1 MAGCR
6 FRGIVGRMNGQL
18 EILPVGDARGRR
30 RFLEFPYRKYKGH
43 PHWVPPLRRSQARLF
58 RKETSFFQ
66 RADMQLFLAARA
78 GRVVGRVAAI
88 INRAHNDHYADRMG
102 FFGFFECEDEDVAA
116 AQALLAA
123 AADWLKQQG
132 MTDMRGPFSPSMNSE
147 CGLLI
152 MGFDSPPMIL
162 MPYTPPAYPALL
174 EAAGFHKEKDLYA
187 YEVQTAKMK
196 SGTRVH
202 ARLSKLVER
211 MQKRYPEVT
220 VRKLDMARYEEEIL
234 QFMHVFEEARRGNW
248 GYVPVREEEFLETAR
263 EMKRIVDPRIVVL
276 AEVNGEPAGVTMSLP
291 NVNRAL
297 RGLNG
302 RLLPFNIFRFLHR
315 LKHLRECRIFGIASL
330 EKFRHM
336 GITSLLLMQDI
347 LWAVEL
353 GYNVGE
359 ASWVLE
365 DNIRSSRT
373 IEHGLD
379 PVHYKTYRIY
389 RKSL

>member
-1 MAGCR
+1 
-6 FRGIVGRMNGQL
+6 MNGRL
-18 EILPVGDARGRR
+18 EILTVGDARGRK
-30 RFLEFPYRKYKGH
+30 RFLQFPYRKYKGH
-43 PHWVPPLRRSQARLF
+43 PFWVPPLRQSQARLF
-58 RKETSFFQ
+58 RKETVFFEH
-66 RADMQLFLAARA
+66 ADMQLFLAQRA
-78 GRVVGRVAAI
+78 GTVIGRIAAI
-88 INRAHNDHYADRMG
+88 VNRAHNEHYGDKLG
-102 FFGFFECEDEDVAA
+102 FFGFFECNDEDTEAAKALVAEA
-116 AQALLAA
+116 GKWLAE
-123 AADWLKQQG
+123 QG
-132 MTDMRGPFSPSMNSE
+132 MTEMRGPFSPSMNSE

-162 MPYTPPAYPALL
+162 MPYTPPAYPALF
-174 EAAGFHKEKDLYA
+174 EAAGLHKEKDLYA

-202 ARLSKLVER
+202 ARLSKLVHR
-211 MQKRYPEVT
+211 MQKRYPEIT
-220 VRKLDMARYEEEIL
+220 IRTLNMERYEEEIMK
-234 QFMHVFEEARRGNW
+234 FMHVFEEARRGNW
-248 GYVPVREEEFLETAR
+248 AYVPVREEEFLESAR
-263 EMKRIVDPRIVVL
+263 EMKQIVDPRIVVL
-276 AEVNGEPAGVTMSLP
+276 AEVNGEPAGVSMSLP

-297 RGLNG
+297 LGLNG
-302 RLLPFNIFRFLHR
+302 RLLPFNIFRFLYR
-315 LKHLRECRIFGIASL
+315 LKHMRECRIFGIASL

-353 GYNVGE
+353 GYDVGE

-389 RKSL
+389 QKTI

>member
-1 MAGCR
+1 
-6 FRGIVGRMNGQL
+6 MNSRL
-18 EILPVGDARGRR
+18 EILMVGDARGRK
-30 RFLEFPYRKYKGH
+30 RFLQFPYRKYKGH
-43 PHWVPPLRRSQARLF
+43 PFWVPPLRQSQARLF
-58 RKETSFFQ
+58 RQETVFFEH
-66 RADMQLFLAARA
+66 ADMQLFLAERA
-78 GRVVGRVAAI
+78 GTVIGRIAAI
-88 INRAHNDHYADRMG
+88 VNRGHNEHYGDKLG
-102 FFGFFECEDEDVAA
+102 FFGFFECNDEDAEAAKALVAEA
-116 AQALLAA
+116 GKWLAE
-123 AADWLKQQG
+123 QG
-132 MTDMRGPFSPSMNSE
+132 MTEMRGPFSPSMNSE

-162 MPYTPPAYPALL
+162 MPYTPPAYPALF
-174 EAAGFHKEKDLYA
+174 EAAGLHKEKDLYA

-202 ARLSKLVER
+202 ARLSKLVQR
-211 MQKRYPEVT
+211 MQKRYPEIT
-220 VRKLDMARYEEEIL
+220 IRTLNMERYEEEIL
-234 QFMHVFEEARRGNW
+234 KFMHVFEEARRGNW
-248 GYVPVREEEFLETAR
+248 GYVPVREDEFLESAR
-263 EMKRIVDPRIVVL
+263 EMKQIVDPRIVVL
-276 AEVNGEPAGVTMSLP
+276 AEVNGEPAGVSMSLP

-297 RGLNG
+297 LGLNG
-302 RLLPFNIFRFLHR
+302 RLLPFNIFRFLYR
-315 LKHLRECRIFGIASL
+315 LKHMRECRIFGIASL

-353 GYNVGE
+353 GYDVGE

-389 RKSL
+389 QKTI